1 MYEVRWHGRAGQG
14 VITVSR
20 LLGIAAMMEGKH
32 IQAFPEFG
40 PERIGAPMSGF
51 TRISDKPIE
60 VRSKIYNPDAVII
73 LDPTLP
79 TFINVG
85 EGLKRDSKIVINT
98 TKGPR
103 VILEELGLKGP
114 SCYSVDATA
123 ISIKTLGSARGIN
136 TVMLGALTKAT
147 GIVSMNAVKEA
158 VKSRFTGN
166 LLEKNLEL
174 LESGSREVIGE

>member
-79 TFINVG
+79 SFIDVS
-85 EGLKRDSKIVINT
+85 EGLKKDGKIIMNT
-98 TKGPR
+98 KKHPR
-103 VILEELGLKGP
+103 TVLEELGLKGP
-114 SCYSVDATA
+114 SCYSVDATE

-136 TVMLGALTKAT
+136 TVMLGALAKAT
-147 GIVSMNAVKEA
+147 GIVSMNAVRDA
-158 VKSRFTGN
+158 MKSRFKGDI
-166 LLEKNLEL
+166 LEKNLVL
-174 LESGSREVIGE
+174 LESGSQEVVRG